1 MISLNCDMG
10 ESYGA
15 WRMGLDEEIMPLI
28 DCANIACGFH
38 AGDPSTLRRT
48 VALAKQHDVKIGAHP
63 AYPDMVGFG
72 RRSMA
77 CSAAEIQD
85 MLHYQVGAL
94 QGICVAEGAEVE
106 YIKPHG
112 ALYNDMMNSPE
123 ILEAVVS
130 VAARHY
136 LHLVVLARSD
146 NSAQRTLAEKYGVE
160 MWFESFADRAYYNNG
175 NLVSRSLPG
184 SVYKDADQ
192 VIAQALS
199 LARGEALVTLDGTK
213 LSLESNTICVH
224 GDNPA
229 SVSAVRRIR
238 DALQSNVQ

>member
-15 WRMGLDEEIMPLI
+15 WRMGVDEEIMPLV

-48 VALAKQHDVKIGAHP
+48 VSLAKQHDVKIGAHP
-63 AYPDMVGFG
+63 AYPDLVGFG
-72 RRSMA
+72 RRSLA
-77 CSAAEIQD
+77 CTAEEVEDI
-85 MLHYQVGAL
+85 LHYQIGAL

-106 YIKPHG
+106 YLKPHG
-112 ALYNDMMNSPE
+112 ALYNDMMNNPT
-123 ILEAVVS
+123 ILEAVLS

-136 LHLVVLARSD
+136 LHLVVLGRAD
-146 NSAQRTLAEKYGVE
+146 NTAPRALAEKFGVE
-160 MWFESFADRAYYNNG
+160 LWFESFADRAYYKNG

-192 VIAQALS
+192 VVAQALS
-199 LARGEALVTLDGTK
+199 LARGEALITLDGS
-213 LSLESNTICVH
+213 SLQIESNTICVH

-229 SVSAVRRIR
+229 SVAAVRRIR
-238 DALQSNVQ
+238 DVLQSEFQ